1 MFRIEWEI
9 RVMMS
14 RFKSDFF
21 IGWEVI
27 SKTSTALCL
36 LERLLRRDWMGKML
50 GPQQA
55 HGSDVAMSCSTAYE
69 SGWVL
74 WFGVACPCRLT
85 CWSLL
90 PCFTSSSGTRRFEFK
105 WAFNAR
111 FFHSIP
117 EPYKGDISILL
128 VFGELLKSN
137 SLILKCNTQYTFWC
151 KRLSL

>member
-1 MFRIEWEI
+1 MFRIEREI

-21 IGWEVI
+21 YRLG
-27 SKTSTALCL
+27 SNFNNQYSFM
-36 LERLLRRDWMGKML
+36 LERLLQRDCMGKML

-55 HGSDVAMSCSTAYE
+55 RGSDVAVSCSTA
-69 SGWVL
+69 SKSRWAL
-74 WFGVACPCRLT
+74 WFNVACPCRLM

-90 PCFTSSSGTRRFEFK
+90 PCFTSSSGTRGFEFK
-105 WAFNAR
+105 RAFNTR

-137 SLILKCNTQYTFWC
+137 SLILKCNTQYTF
-151 KRLSL
+151 